1 MTLGGRVFGA
11 VRMKA
16 EGTTPPTAPCIMVV
30 FGATGDQCRRLLMP
44 ALYNLVCD
52 GLLSERFAVLGTAR
66 RAICSE
72 EYRALIGSKDQGIER
87 YHTRRGFDQGHW
99 ATLAQHI
106 HYLSGNLENT
116 EHYRKLG
123 EEIARLDAEYQTD
136 GNILFYLATSPDY
149 FGTIC
154 DNLFHAGFN
163 DGKGW
168 TRIIVEKPFAADFTS
183 AQALN
188 KRLLHNWGESQ
199 IYRIDHYL
207 GKETVQNLLAFRFSN
222 GMFEPLWNS
231 NHIDNIQFSICESV
245 DIEGRGGYYDSAGVL
260 RDMVQNHMLQMLAY
274 VCMETPR
281 SFSPEAIRDEKAKLL
296 ESVHIYSASEVPDH
310 FVRGQYGPSCDSQG
324 RQLKP
329 GYRQEKDVAPQS
341 TTETYTAG
349 RLSIDNQRWSG
360 VPIYVRSGKA
370 LCKRSTE
377 IVVQFKCPPQSIFQ
391 GTPVDHL
398 SANRLVFHI
407 QPNQGIEL
415 LFQAKIP
422 GQIMQLQTVDMR
434 FSYGDIFRAMRS
446 TGYEILIHACTHG
459 DTTLFSRGDLVESAW
474 KIVQPIL
481 DYWKTAPAPDFPN
494 YNRTTWGPKIANDLV
509 ERDGRHWFEVVTPDI
524 LEQSP
529 LFRNADPLLLNS
541 AIMSLH
547 PTAVGPGVT
556 IVRKGD
562 EADEMYLICRGE
574 VEVIDDTGNIISTLK
589 DGDFFGEIG
598 LLLSIPR
605 TATVRTKTLCDF
617 FVLHRSDFV
626 HILNDHPQFAET
638 IMKVAKERYKV
649 VVTSEDLLTLT

>member
-1 MTLGGRVFGA
+1 
-11 VRMKA
+11 
-16 EGTTPPTAPCIMVV
+16 MVV
-30 FGATGDQCRRLLMP
+30 FGATGDLCRRLLMP

-66 RAICSE
+66 RSICSE
-72 EYRALIGSKDQGIER
+72 EYRALIGSKDQGIEHF
-87 YHTRRGFDQGHW
+87 HTRRQFDQASW
-99 ATLAQHI
+99 DTLADRL
-106 HYLSGNLENT
+106 HYLSGNLEDT
-116 EHYRKLG
+116 EHYRRLG
-123 EEIARLDAEYQTD
+123 EELARLDAEYQTD
-136 GNILFYLATSPDY
+136 GNILFYLATSPGY

-154 DNLFHAGFN
+154 DNLFQAGFQE
-163 DGKGW
+163 GAGW
-168 TRIIVEKPFAADFTS
+168 RRIVVEKPFGSDFAS

-188 KRLLHNWGESQ
+188 RQLLHNWDESQ

-231 NHIDNIQFSICESV
+231 NHIDNIQFSVCESV
-245 DIEGRGGYYDSAGVL
+245 DVEGRGGYYDSAGVL

-274 VCMETPR
+274 VCMETPQ

-296 ESVHIYSASEVPDH
+296 ESIRIYKPDEVEEH
-310 FVRGQYGPSCDSQG
+310 FVRGQYGPTCDSQG

-341 TTETYTAG
+341 TTETYIAG
-349 RLSIDNQRWSG
+349 RLSIENWRWSG

-377 IVVQFKCPPQSIFQ
+377 IVVQFKRPPQALFQ

-407 QPNQGIEL
+407 QPYQGIEL

-434 FSYGDIFRAMRS
+434 FSYGDIFKATRS

-459 DTTLFSRGDLVESAW
+459 DATLFSRNDLVESAW
-474 KIVQPIL
+474 KIMQPVL
-481 DYWKTAPAPDFPN
+481 DYWKIAPAPDFPN
-494 YNRTTWGPKIANDLV
+494 YDRATWGPKVANDLV

-529 LFRNADPLLLNS
+529 LFKNAAPLLLNS
-541 AIMSLH
+541 AIMALH

-562 EADEMYLICRGE
+562 LANEMYLICRGK
-574 VEVIDDTGNIISTLK
+574 VEVIDDAGNVISTLK
-589 DGDFFGEIG
+589 DGEFFGEIG
-598 LLLSIPR
+598 LLMSIPR
-605 TATVRTKTLCDF
+605 TATVRTKTLCDL
-617 FVLHRSDFV
+617 FVLHRSDFI

-638 IMKVAKERYKV
+638 ITKVARERYEV
-649 VVTSEDLLTLT
+649 VVTREDLLTLT